1 MALRTLLLRLL
12 LLAAFFN
19 AAVGMP
25 MHELGHLKEL
35 AASQV
40 TEERVTGVG
49 ATDDEPSGHVEA
61 HGLCAWCAA
70 YAVQGMVPTFVTAM
84 TVPAEALAPHAVR
97 KGADF
102 VPAGWRWRFAARDP
116 PFAPT

>member
-1 MALRTLLLRLL
+1 MALRTFLLRLL
-12 LLAAFFN
+12 LLAALFN

-35 AASQV
+35 AASEA
-40 TEERVTGVG
+40 TEARVTGAG
-49 ATDDEPSGHVEA
+49 DADEPSGHAEA

-70 YAVQGMVPTFVTAM
+70 YALQGMALTLVTAM

-97 KGADF
+97 MGADF

-116 PFAPT
+116 PSAPT